1 MGHEALCA
9 PAGLQ
14 AAGEGAPPTGDPR
27 AEEPSA
33 PIAALGAAAPPSGN
47 LHMGTASEKWEVGA
61 TQAARPLGGAHRNLG
76 AQPRPEPPHSAPS
89 LTRSFRPRRGVHV
102 QGRGWRGA
110 ARAASARLAPG
121 TPADTRASSS
131 APATTCQVSLPG
143 PSPSTGGSP
152 PFDLEACIPAQDTE
166 AAASPPSG
174 SCIGRQGAKA
184 GAVSAVSP
192 PPGVLGK
199 ARGRAGL
206 LAAAARPAVAREG
219 PSVTLWGVGH
229 CLHTV
234 PR

>member
-1 MGHEALCA
+1 MCPCRSAGRGGGGPAHRRPQGGGALCSHRC
-9 PAGLQ
+9 AG
-14 AAGEGAPPTGDPR
+14 GRSPSFWEPPHGHSLR
-27 AEEPSA
+27 
-33 PIAALGAAAPPSGN
+33 
-47 LHMGTASEKWEVGA
+47 EVGSRGDA
-61 TQAARPLGGAHRNLG
+61 GCSASRGAHRNLG

-143 PSPSTGGSP
+143 LSPNTGGSP

-184 GAVSAVSP
+184 GAVSTVSL

-234 PR
+234 SR